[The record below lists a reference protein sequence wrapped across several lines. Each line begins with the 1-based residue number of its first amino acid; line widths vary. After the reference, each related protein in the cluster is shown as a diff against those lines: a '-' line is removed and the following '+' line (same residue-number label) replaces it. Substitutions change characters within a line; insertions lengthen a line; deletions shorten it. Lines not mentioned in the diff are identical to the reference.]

1 MYKQCCDK
9 YLTYSDYFTEHL
21 SKNKIFYHVLVW
33 WCVHL
38 IPALWSQSQRPKP
51 TSESSTPAW
60 ATQRVPG
67 QPGLH
72 RDPSPPKSGNNPT
85 ELLICFV
92 GGAKLFPP

>member
-51 TSESSTPAW
+51 TSESSTPA
-60 ATQRVPG
+60 
-67 QPGLH
+67 
-72 RDPSPPKSGNNPT
+72 
-85 ELLICFV
+85 
-92 GGAKLFPP
+92 